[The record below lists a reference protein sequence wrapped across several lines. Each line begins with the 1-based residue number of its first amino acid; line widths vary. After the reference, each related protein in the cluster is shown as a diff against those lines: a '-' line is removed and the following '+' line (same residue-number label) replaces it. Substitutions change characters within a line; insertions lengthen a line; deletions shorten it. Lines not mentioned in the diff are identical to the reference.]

1 MLETGIGVLQMTPDQ
16 FWNMT
21 MIEYSCAVEG
31 FSSFHASS
39 SDTPLTK
46 DELQDLMER
55 YPD

>member
-1 MLETGIGVLQMTPDQ
+1 MTPEQ
-16 FWNMT
+16 FWSMT
-21 MIEYSCAVEG
+21 MIEFSCAVEG

-46 DELQDLMER
+46 DELQDMMER